1 MLSSPHH
8 CAVLQC
14 PWLNFVKCY
23 EAKTALSCVPFQ
35 KLGIEDTSAATSS
48 SWPND
53 SKCKCFELLYS
64 KSIGWLIQFPR
75 AFNDWFH
82 LQCLRSEMKLGD
94 AAKGQE
100 NCRKHGLKVT
110 SNVKEHL
117 IFLSQRKTSG
127 FFNLYLLSSSNT
139 ELVLLVEEK
148 N

>member
-1 MLSSPHH
+1 
-8 CAVLQC
+8 
-14 PWLNFVKCY
+14 
-23 EAKTALSCVPFQ
+23 
-35 KLGIEDTSAATSS
+35 
-48 SWPND
+48 
-53 SKCKCFELLYS
+53 
-64 KSIGWLIQFPR
+64 
-75 AFNDWFH
+75 
-82 LQCLRSEMKLGD
+82 MKLGD

-100 NCRKHGLKVT
+100 NCRKYGLKVT